1 VDELDPIQSED
12 PEERDG
18 AYADGRLV
26 GKTYLSRS
34 FDLPGTPPG
43 TPATPAR
50 FVYKV
55 LDQEAPTHL
64 VAEGSEWTIH
74 ESPKGR
80 VQIKLLMTHEPGHV
94 SHFWIQRIQRTGTR
108 VLAKEVF
115 SLRHDEAQQLIEL
128 LKNAEHIAVEGGT
141 TERIDDDVLRDLV
154 NAPESLRQLYRRD
167 RGQFFDLIANDDAAR
182 DVVALARRR
191 KEVER
196 FRRLLDDVDY
206 FEEAKQ
212 QVPGHR
218 GERVWQDFFEANPW
232 ILGTGLS
239 GQFFSSW
246 DDDKLEQV
254 VGGASIVQ
262 EGKRVDALMRTSGVV
277 RWLTFAE
284 FKTHQTQLLGPEYRP
299 GAWPPHQDLVG
310 GVAQA
315 QATVNRAVRE
325 IGDALPKR
333 ADDGSVIPDDL
344 TYLTRPRSYLLAGH
358 LDQLLGDEG
367 GPHVERIRSF
377 ELYRRSLAE
386 PEIITYDELLARAE
400 WMVSWAENT
409 DSDPEADS
417 ELEV

>member
-1 VDELDPIQSED
+1 MEDHDPTQSEN

-18 AYADGRLV
+18 AFAVGRLV

-43 TPATPAR
+43 NPAIPAR

-64 VAEGSEWTIH
+64 EAEGSEWTIY

-141 TERIDDDVLRDLV
+141 TQRIDDDVLRDLV

-196 FRRLLDDVDY
+196 FRRLLNDDGY
-206 FEEAKQ
+206 FEEARSDGGAE
-212 QVPGHR
+212 V
-218 GERVWQDFFEANPW
+218 VWQDFFEENPW

-239 GQFFSSW
+239 GQLFTSW
-246 DDDKLEQV
+246 DEDKLEQV
-254 VGGASIVQ
+254 VAGYSVAA
-262 EGKRVDALMRTSGVV
+262 EGKRADALMRTAGVI

-284 FKTHQTQLLGPEYRP
+284 IKTHTTDLLATRPFRP
-299 GAWPPHQDLVG
+299 GIWAPSSDLTS
-310 GVAQA
+310 GVAQS
-315 QATVNRAVRE
+315 QGTVQRAVVDLGDRL
-325 IGDALPKR
+325 IGR
-333 ADDGSVIPDDL
+333 APDGSEIPDDV
-344 TYLTRPRSYLLAGH
+344 TFLTRPRSFLVIGH
-358 LDQLLGDEG
+358 LGQLLGEG
-367 GPHVERIRSF
+367 GGAHPEKVRSF
-377 ELYRRSLAE
+377 ELYRRDLVE
-386 PEIITYDELLARAE
+386 PEIVTFDELLARAE
-400 WMVSWAENT
+400 WVVET
-409 DSDPEADS
+409 
-417 ELEV
+417 ELDA